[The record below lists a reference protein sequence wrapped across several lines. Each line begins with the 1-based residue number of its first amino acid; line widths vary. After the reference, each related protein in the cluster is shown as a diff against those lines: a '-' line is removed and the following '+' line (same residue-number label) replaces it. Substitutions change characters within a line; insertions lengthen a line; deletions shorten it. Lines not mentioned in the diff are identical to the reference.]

1 MKELSRNNID
11 NPDSKDNTGA
21 QNNKTTDDKLLI
33 EKLDKEIKDQNK
45 TIIQLQNKLLDTEER
60 IHDIILDKASLKK
73 QINKFELKELDI
85 QFGKFEEL
93 KNDYNKIEH
102 RLNVTKKQLDDAR
115 NNIEFYKKVI
125 DDLENR
131 GFMDYLRN
139 RFPESFVNYKK
150 K

>member
-11 NPDSKDNTGA
+11 NPDIKDDTGA
-21 QNNKTTDDKLLI
+21 QNNKTKDDKLLI
-33 EKLDKEIKDQNK
+33 EKLNKEITDQNK
-45 TIIQLQNKLLDTEER
+45 VIIKLQNKLLDTEEK

-73 QINKFELKELDI
+73 QINNFELKELDI

-102 RLNVTKKQLDDAR
+102 RLNVTKEQLDDAR

-125 DDLENR
+125 EDLENR

>member
-11 NPDSKDNTGA
+11 NPDIKDDTEA
-21 QNNKTTDDKLLI
+21 QNNKTKDDKLLI
-33 EKLDKEIKDQNK
+33 EKLNKEITDQNK
-45 TIIQLQNKLLDTEER
+45 VIIKLQNKLLDTEEK

-73 QINKFELKELDI
+73 QINNFELKELDI

-102 RLNVTKKQLDDAR
+102 RLNVTKEQLDDAR

-125 DDLENR
+125 EDLENR

>member
-11 NPDSKDNTGA
+11 NHDIKDDTEA
-21 QNNKTTDDKLLI
+21 QNNKTKDDKLLI
-33 EKLDKEIKDQNK
+33 EKLNKEITDQNK
-45 TIIQLQNKLLDTEER
+45 VIIKLQNKLLDTEEK

-73 QINKFELKELDI
+73 QINNFELKELDI

-102 RLNVTKKQLDDAR
+102 RLNVTKEQLDDAR

-125 DDLENR
+125 EDLENR

>member
-11 NPDSKDNTGA
+11 NPDIKDDTEA
-21 QNNKTTDDKLLI
+21 QNNKTKDDKLLI
-33 EKLDKEIKDQNK
+33 EKLNKEITDQNK
-45 TIIQLQNKLLDTEER
+45 VIIKLQNKLLDTEEK

-73 QINKFELKELDI
+73 QINNFELKELDI
-85 QFGKFEEL
+85 QFGQFEEL

-102 RLNVTKKQLDDAR
+102 RLNVTKEQLDDAR

-125 DDLENR
+125 EDLENR